1 VQGWRR
7 GTEGHLADEQAF
19 MKDSCDVALV
29 GGGLANGLL
38 ALRLKQRRPELR
50 VRVIE
55 QADHLGGNH
64 TWSFHSSDLEPD
76 QLAWVR
82 PLIARSWPSHRV
94 FFPGLERRLG
104 GYHSVASSH
113 FHSVLSSE
121 LAGMLQLSTPVRTLA
136 PREVALADGSR
147 IAARCVIDGRG
158 FAEDRPLVAGY
169 QKFLGLDLE
178 LEQPHGEP
186 DPILMDGRVTQGSQ
200 LRFFYTVPWSE
211 HRIQV
216 GEARY
221 SDSPHVDREEFR
233 EGIQAYLGA
242 RGWKARAI
250 EREEIGVL
258 PAPLEGEWDDVVGRG
273 EVPRSG
279 VRAGL
284 FHATTGY
291 SLPYAVRFADAVC
304 ALPQLD
310 SAAVLELMVSTSQ
323 REWRRARYFR
333 LLNRMLFRAAV
344 PSERIAMFQQF
355 YRRPEPL
362 IQRFYAGRLEPFDY
376 VRIMTGK
383 PPVSLVRAA
392 RVFLGWL

>member
-1 VQGWRR
+1 MN
-7 GTEGHLADEQAF
+7 A
-19 MKDSCDVALV
+19 SCDVALV

-64 TWSFHSSDLEPD
+64 TWSFHSSDLEPE
-76 QLAWVR
+76 QLAWMR

-113 FHSVLSSE
+113 FHAVLSSE
-121 LAGMLQLSTPVRTLA
+121 LAGSLRLSTPVRELA
-136 PREVALADGSR
+136 PREVLLCDGSR
-147 IAARCVIDGRG
+147 IAAPCVIDGRG

-169 QKFLGLDLE
+169 QKFLGQDLE

-186 DPILMDGRVTQGSQ
+186 DPILMDGRTAQGAE
-200 LRFFYTVPWSE
+200 LRFFYTLPWSE
-211 HRIQV
+211 RRIQV

-221 SDSPHVDREEFR
+221 SDSPHVDREAFR
-233 EGIQAYLGA
+233 EGIAAYLTS
-242 RGWKARAI
+242 RGWKARTI
-250 EREEIGVL
+250 EREEVGVL
-258 PAPLEGEWDDVVGRG
+258 PAPLAGSWDDVVGG
-273 EVPRSG
+273 GDVPRSG

-291 SLPYAVRFADAVC
+291 SLPYAVRFADAV
-304 ALPQLD
+304 AGLPELD
-310 SAAVLELMVSTSQ
+310 SAAVLGLMTSMSQ
-323 REWRRARYFR
+323 REWRRAGYFR

-344 PSERIAMFQQF
+344 PGERIAMFAQF
-355 YRRPEPL
+355 YGRPEPL
-362 IQRFYAGRLEPFDY
+362 IQRFYAGRLQPFDY
-376 VRIMTGK
+376 LRIMTGR
-383 PPVSLVRAA
+383 PPVSLVRATQ
-392 RVFLGWL
+392 VFLGLR

>member
-1 VQGWRR
+1 MNE
-7 GTEGHLADEQAF
+7 T
-19 MKDSCDVALV
+19 CDIALV

-38 ALRLKQRRPELR
+38 ALRLKERRPELR

-64 TWSFHSSDLEPD
+64 TWSFHTSDLEPG
-76 QLAWVR
+76 QLAGVQ
-82 PLIARSWPSHRV
+82 PVIARSWPSHRV
-94 FFPGLERRLG
+94 FFPDLERRLG

-113 FHSVLSSE
+113 FHAVLSRE
-121 LAGMLQLSTPVRTLA
+121 LASMLRLSTPVRELT
-136 PREVALADGSR
+136 PRAVVLADGSR
-147 IAARCVIDGRG
+147 VTAACVIDGRG
-158 FAEDRPLVAGY
+158 FTDRPLVAGY

-186 DPILMDGRVTQGSQ
+186 DPILMDGRVTQGGQ
-200 LRFFYTVPWSE
+200 LRFFYTLPWSE

-221 SDSPHVDREEFR
+221 SDSPHVDGEAFR
-233 EGIQAYLGA
+233 EGIREYLDA
-242 RGWKARAI
+242 RGWKVLAVD
-250 EREEIGVL
+250 REEIGVL
-258 PAPLEGEWDDVVGRG
+258 PAPLEGDWNDVVGRG
-273 EVPRSG
+273 ELPRSG

-310 SAAVLELMVSTSQ
+310 SAAVLELMVAMSQ

-355 YRRPEPL
+355 YGRPEPL

-376 VRIMTGK
+376 VLIMTGK

-392 RVFLGWL
+392 QVFLGLR

>member
-1 VQGWRR
+1 MM
-7 GTEGHLADEQAF
+7 D
-19 MKDSCDVALV
+19 CDVALV

-50 VRVIE
+50 VLVIE
-55 QADHLGGNH
+55 QEDHLGGNH
-64 TWSFHSSDLEPD
+64 TWSFHSSDLEPA
-76 QLAWVR
+76 QLDWVR

-94 FFPGLERRLG
+94 FFPGLERSLG

-113 FHSVLSSE
+113 FHAVLGVE
-121 LAGMLQLSTPVRTLA
+121 LAGRLRLSTPVRELT
-136 PREVALADGSR
+136 PREVVLRDGAR
-147 IAARCVIDGRG
+147 IAAPCVIDGRG

-178 LEQPHGEP
+178 LEQPHGEL
-186 DPILMDGRVTQGSQ
+186 DPILMDGRVAQGGQ
-200 LRFFYTVPWSE
+200 LRFFYTLPWSE
-211 HRIQV
+211 RHIQV

-233 EGIQAYLGA
+233 EGIQGYLTS

-250 EREEIGVL
+250 EREEVGVL
-258 PAPLEGEWDDVVGRG
+258 PAPLEGDWEDVVGRG
-273 EVPRSG
+273 DVPRSG

-291 SLPYAVRFADAVC
+291 SLPYAVRFADALS
-304 ALPQLD
+304 ALPGLD
-310 SAAVLELMVSTSQ
+310 SASALDVMIAMSQ

-355 YRRPEPL
+355 YGRGQGL
-362 IQRFYAGRLEPFDY
+362 IERFYAGRLEPLDY
-376 VRIMTGK
+376 LRIMTGK

-392 RVFLGWL
+392 AVFLGLR